1 MWKQVVYDETGQVWV
16 MLHSG
21 SRFIGNSTAQ
31 FYDKKAVEYMKGS
44 SDAKVT
50 AKDINYLEIK
60 SEAGQAYLQ
69 VRKQGTRL
77 KSLQQTLLPSCLTK
91 LDVGACRN

>member
-1 MWKQVVYDETGQVWV
+1 

-50 AKDINYLEIK
+50 AKDINYLEIN
-60 SEAGQAYLQ
+60 SDAGQAYLQ
-69 VRKQGTRL
+69 VSKASESEWQVLTPSNG
-77 KSLQQTLLPSCLTK
+77 SPAQLPCE
-91 LDVGACRN
+91 A

>member
-1 MWKQVVYDETGQVWV
+1 MVYDETGQVWV

-21 SRFIGNSTAQ
+21 SRYIGNSTAQ
-31 FYDKKAVEYMKGS
+31 YYDKKAVEYMQGG

-50 AKDINYLEIK
+50 AKDINYLEIE

-69 VRKQGTRL
+69 VSKQGARF
-77 KSLQQTLLPSCLTK
+77 KILQQQCCPAALESLM
-91 LDVGACRN
+91 